1 MIVMIMTVKRV
12 KERLYDREPENERQT
27 RKERDRQREKILS
40 RIKRK
45 MLALV
50 ELTHQWERQLINTS
64 K

>member
-1 MIVMIMTVKRV
+1 MRGKQEKR
-12 KERLYDREPENERQT
+12 ETE
-27 RKERDRQREKILS
+27 REKILS

-50 ELTHQWERQLINTS
+50 ELTHQWERQLTNTS